1 LLGTET
7 GNRLE
12 SHVFHLLP
20 RTLVELLRHL
30 RVHQCLLLL
39 SQFLELF
46 HAQVKRSE
54 VHPGCLFK
62 RVDFPNSGFNRLRI
76 LMRTHALYNSVVLV
90 GEENVTL
97 GVELEEDVET
107 VFGTEFQVDDS
118 FDSDLSDV
126 LKGLAFDVFSELN
139 NI

>member
-1 LLGTET
+1 
-7 GNRLE
+7 
-12 SHVFHLLP
+12 
-20 RTLVELLRHL
+20 
-30 RVHQCLLLL
+30 
-39 SQFLELF
+39 
-46 HAQVKRSE
+46 
-54 VHPGCLFK
+54 
-62 RVDFPNSGFNRLRI
+62 
-76 LMRTHALYNSVVLV
+76 MRTHALYNSVVLV